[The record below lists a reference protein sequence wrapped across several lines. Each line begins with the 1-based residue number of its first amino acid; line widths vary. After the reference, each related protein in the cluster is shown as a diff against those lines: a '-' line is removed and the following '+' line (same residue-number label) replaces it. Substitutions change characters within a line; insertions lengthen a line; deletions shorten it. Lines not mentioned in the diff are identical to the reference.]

1 MAKYGVFAA
10 VLVASIAGLG
20 GCGETSDTQ
29 GGGASSSAK
38 AGGAPAGWNA
48 ADACSVLDKAVVGAT
63 LGQEVKEAQLSLVHE
78 AGTADAATSE
88 CRYVGADGSG
98 LASVM
103 TRWSPIN
110 DNNQASMD
118 GARNAAA
125 SALKAFTDK
134 KIEDVPGLGKVAF
147 LVPGVDSLTVFIDDA
162 RMITVTVQKVPAG
175 GSGKD
180 IAIALA
186 KKAGA

>member
-1 MAKYGVFAA
+1 
-10 VLVASIAGLG
+10 
-20 GCGETSDTQ
+20 
-29 GGGASSSAK
+29 
-38 AGGAPAGWNA
+38 
-48 ADACSVLDKAVVGAT
+48 
-63 LGQEVKEAQLSLVHE
+63 
-78 AGTADAATSE
+78 
-88 CRYVGADGSG
+88 
-98 LASVM
+98 
-103 TRWSPIN
+103 
-110 DNNQASMD
+110 MD